1 MIVFHKIKLYLKMF
15 FRTNILVI
23 SNIYY
28 MINNKD
34 NINIIEYKS
43 YYLDRYNNI
52 LRLRLDKSYFT

>member
-1 MIVFHKIKLYLKMF
+1 MF

-23 SNIYY
+23 NNIYY

>member
-52 LRLRLDKSYFT
+52 LRLRLDKSHFT

>member
-1 MIVFHKIKLYLKMF
+1 MIVFHKINLYLKMF

-52 LRLRLDKSYFT
+52 LRLRLDKSHFT

>member
-23 SNIYY
+23 NNIYY

>member
-23 SNIYY
+23 NNIYY

-52 LRLRLDKSYFT
+52 LRLRLDKPCFT

>member
-23 SNIYY
+23 NNIYY

-52 LRLRLDKSYFT
+52 LRLRLDKLCFT